1 MRSKV
6 RTRRVGFK
14 SLNRQRHIT
23 HQVQLCRKLT
33 RHLRHLSRLIAEFWT
48 VKLSPNVETK
58 LLRRASRDRSWSMTR
73 GRKNN
78 DFRSNSRASP
88 HMPSRFLQEGFQKRQ
103 HEDCRECASARECN
117 LNHVGVFSMER
128 AKLQFAA
135 ACCS

>member
-1 MRSKV
+1 MSKIDETPSTLV
-6 RTRRVGFK
+6 EADTRILDR
-14 SLNRQRHIT
+14 
-23 HQVQLCRKLT
+23 
-33 RHLRHLSRLIAEFWT
+33 
-48 VKLSPNVETK
+48 KLSPNVETK
-58 LLRRASRDRSWSMTR
+58 LLRRASRDRPWSTTR

-128 AKLQFAA
+128 AKLNLLPRVVLKEVDAIIQGSIAI
-135 ACCS
+135 SR